1 MTSVI
6 GLNHKRD
13 EIEQGHKQGV
23 LKNYM
28 ENKTVLNQQANIQ
41 SLKKK
46 KTQHKM
52 AKPYSMEN
60 NTSHRKLRLQM
71 SNAKCYKA

>member
-13 EIEQGHKQGV
+13 EIEQGHRQGV
-23 LKNYM
+23 FKNYT

-46 KTQHKM
+46 TQNTKWLNHTAWKTTP
-52 AKPYSMEN
+52 ATGS
-60 NTSHRKLRLQM
+60 
-71 SNAKCYKA
+71 